1 MLANARGYR
10 QPKVALLLLLLWVS
24 ACSHGQIDHCTV
36 PAITQGQADLS
47 CWSGESLPL
56 GGEWQLNYSDHDSD
70 SQYDGVML
78 VPGRWSDAT
87 TQPRLSA
94 FGHARYR
101 LNLTLPATLQDQLAL
116 IMPRIN
122 SARRVSV
129 INLEGKQVVLHDSGQ
144 VSGNNTL
151 LATMRND
158 VILLPDFGTSFSL
171 IVEVSSTS
179 GRYGGIPAP
188 PLIGKAENLQREIQ
202 ARKIVA
208 VALSTA
214 LLIFALI
221 NISLWLARRK
231 DISPLLLAILA
242 ACLAIRTTITSNAIY
257 DLWPSLTVHF
267 DSVAGWIVFMI
278 GAMFAPVYFRIRYP
292 HLVPRWLLA
301 APVSMSLI
309 GFAALAFAP
318 LIVIQVFG
326 DYYRPVNAINA
337 TLVFV
342 MLSVGLKSGDTE
354 LKVTVFGSALL
365 CGAFAID
372 ITLFQI
378 ELTDRLVS
386 FTSLAWLFFMATQ
399 TIFMSMRYYAA
410 VQHSEKLTRD
420 LVEMNTGLESKVLI
434 RTAELEEKNRQLE
447 KLAHIDPL
455 TNVGNRR
462 ILEDAA
468 QRELNR
474 LDRSGNCLV
483 IALLDLDHFK
493 KINDSYGHSVGDEV
507 LREAAKLLSANL
519 RNVDVISR
527 WGGEEFCILFPD
539 TDKITSDQVTVRLC
553 ELLNKKVF
561 HVGEQSFF
569 TSASFGLTSTQ
580 HKRPL
585 EELIKEADQ
594 ALYQAKNEGRNRV
607 ICYWEMVDET

>member
-1 MLANARGYR
+1 MHPKPRGDWHLNF
-10 QPKVALLLLLLWVS
+10 PLLLLLLWAS
-24 ACSHGQIDHCTV
+24 ACSHAEITPCSV
-36 PAITQGQADLS
+36 PVITQGQADLS
-47 CWSGESLPL
+47 CWSGDSLSL
-56 GGEWQLNYSDHDSD
+56 KGEWQLSYSDHDSD
-70 SQYDGVML
+70 LQYDGVIP
-78 VPGRWSDAT
+78 VPGRWSDSAT
-87 TQPRLSA
+87 KKLSA

-101 LNLTLPATLQDQLAL
+101 LDLTLPETFQGQLAL
-116 IMPRIN
+116 ILPRFN

-129 INLEGKQVVLHDSGQ
+129 RNTEGKQLVLQDSGQ
-144 VSGNNTL
+144 VGGNNTL

-158 VILLPDFGTSFSL
+158 VLLLPDFGRAFSL
-171 IVEVSSTS
+171 IIEVSSTA
-179 GRYGGIPAP
+179 GRYGGMPGSP
-188 PLIGKAENLQREIQ
+188 RIGIAEILQREMQ
-202 ARKIVA
+202 ARKIIA

-221 NISLWLARRK
+221 NVSLWLPRRK
-231 DISPLLLAILA
+231 DTSPLLLAILA
-242 ACLAIRTTITSNAIY
+242 GCLAARTTITSNAVY

-267 DSVAGWIVFMI
+267 DSVARWIAFMI
-278 GAMFAPVYFRIRYP
+278 AAMFAPVYFRIRYP
-292 HLVPRWLLA
+292 HLVPRWLIA

-337 TLVFV
+337 TLVFIL
-342 MLSVGLKSGDTE
+342 LSVGLKSGDTE
-354 LKVTVFGSALL
+354 LRVTVLGSALL
-365 CGAFAID
+365 CVAFAID
-372 ITLFQI
+372 ITLFQL
-378 ELTDRLVS
+378 ELTDRIVS

-399 TIFMSMRYYAA
+399 TVFMSMRYYAA
-410 VQHSEKLTRD
+410 VQRAEKLTGD
-420 LVEMNTGLESKVLI
+420 LVGMNTDLESKVRM

-447 KLAHIDPL
+447 KLAHVDPL

-462 ILEDAA
+462 ILEEAA
-468 QRELNR
+468 QRELSR
-474 LDRSGNCLV
+474 LDRTGNCLV

-493 KINDSYGHSVGDEV
+493 KINDKYGHNTGDEV
-507 LREAAKLLSANL
+507 LREAAKLLSDNL

-553 ELLNKKVF
+553 ELLNKKEF
-561 HVGEQSFF
+561 YVGQQSFF

-607 ICYWEMVDET
+607 VCYWEMTEEA

>member
-1 MLANARGYR
+1 
-10 QPKVALLLLLLWVS
+10 
-24 ACSHGQIDHCTV
+24 
-36 PAITQGQADLS
+36 
-47 CWSGESLPL
+47 
-56 GGEWQLNYSDHDSD
+56 
-70 SQYDGVML
+70 
-78 VPGRWSDAT
+78 
-87 TQPRLSA
+87 
-94 FGHARYR
+94 
-101 LNLTLPATLQDQLAL
+101 
-116 IMPRIN
+116 MPRIN

-144 VSGNNTL
+144 VRGNNTL

-158 VILLPDFGTSFSL
+158 VILLPNFGMPFSL

-179 GRYGGIPAP
+179 GRYGGMPAP

-221 NISLWLARRK
+221 NVSLWLARRK

-242 ACLAIRTTITSNAIY
+242 ACLAIRTTITSNAVY

-267 DSVAGWIVFMI
+267 DSVTGWVVFMI

-337 TLVFV
+337 TLVFL
-342 MLSVGLKSGDTE
+342 MLSVGLKTGDTE

-372 ITLFQI
+372 IVLFQI

-399 TIFMSMRYYAA
+399 TIFMSMRYYTA

-420 LVEMNTGLESKVLI
+420 LVEMNTDLESKVI
-434 RTAELEEKNRQLE
+434 MRTAELEEKNRQLK

-462 ILEDAA
+462 ILEEAA

-474 LDRSGNCLV
+474 LDRNGNCLV

-493 KINDSYGHSVGDEV
+493 RINDSYGHSIGDEV
-507 LREAAKLLSANL
+507 LREVAALLSRNL
-519 RNVDVISR
+519 RNIDVISR

-539 TDKITSDQVTVRLC
+539 TDQITSDQVAVRLC
-553 ELLNKKVF
+553 ELLNKKEF
-561 HVGEQSFF
+561 HAGERRFF
-569 TSASFGLTSTQ
+569 TSASFGLACTY

-594 ALYQAKNEGRNRV
+594 ALYEAKDEGRNRV
-607 ICYWEMVDET
+607 VCYWEMADES